1 LEPKNL
7 HFGGGAAESAF
18 NPIVLL
24 LVLVVGVLVVLWPR
38 AKTIAPFIAASVLIP
53 IDQVLVVG
61 GMHFSMMRLLA
72 LFGIVRLMREKFSSK
87 TKIFS
92 GGFNKIDFAVISYA
106 LSVAV
111 AGVLLF
117 RQMGAFIFQVG
128 NLYTAFGF
136 YFLLR
141 FMIRD
146 KEDILRMVRAL
157 AWISPV
163 IALAMAW
170 EVQTGHSPFALLGGS
185 KAAWYGNL
193 MEREGRFRAL
203 GCFGHPLL
211 AGTFGAI
218 VLPMFVLLWLEG
230 KKYRTL
236 AAVAIASTG
245 VIIVTSNSSTPIL
258 AYAGG
263 ILALCLWP
271 LRNWMRAT
279 RWGIVF
285 SLLCVQVI
293 WKQPVWYLIAKV
305 DLSGG
310 SSSWHRFALIDQC
323 IRHFGDWWLIGVK
336 STEAWGWDMW
346 DTANQYVGICDA
358 SGLLAFLLFLSI
370 LVYGFKYLGRARRIV
385 REKKQKLFLWV
396 LGASLFANVISF
408 FGISYWDQTVVVWY
422 GLLAAIP
429 AAIVIRSDFP
439 KVSLKDTET
448 DADWSEEL
456 TGSAARVERDPI
468 EVDSMM
474 RDVSEPFLAN

>member
-1 LEPKNL
+1 LEPKNI
-7 HFGGGAAESAF
+7 HFGGGAAESFF

-24 LVLVVGVLVVLWPR
+24 LVLVVGVLVVVWPR

-61 GMHFSMMRLLA
+61 GMHFPMMRVLA
-72 LFGIVRLMREKFSSK
+72 LFGIVRLMREKFSAK

-92 GGFNKIDFAVISYA
+92 GGFNKIDFAVISCA
-106 LSVAV
+106 LSIAV

-117 RQMGAFIFQVG
+117 QQMGAFIFQVG
-128 NLYTAFGF
+128 NLYPALGL

-146 KEDILRMVRAL
+146 KEDILLMVRTL
-157 AWISPV
+157 AWVAPV
-163 IALAMAW
+163 IAVAMLW

-185 KAAWYGNL
+185 RAGWYSNL
-193 MEREGRFRAL
+193 MQRDGRFRAL
-203 GCFGHPLL
+203 GCFGHPIL

-218 VLPMFVLLWLEG
+218 VLPLFVLLWLEG

-236 AAVAIASTG
+236 AALAIASTA

-258 AYAGG
+258 AYVGG
-263 ILALCLWP
+263 IFALCLWP
-271 LRNWMRAT
+271 LRNWMRPIS
-279 RWGIVF
+279 WGIVLF
-285 SLLCVQVI
+285 LVGVHI
-293 WKQPVWYLIAKV
+293 VWKKPVWYLISKV

-346 DTANQYVGICDA
+346 DTANQYVGICDS
-358 SGLLAFLLFLSI
+358 SGLLAFLLFLAI

-385 REKKQKLFLWV
+385 REKKQKVFLWA

-422 GLLAAIP
+422 ALLAAIS
-429 AAIVIRSDFP
+429 AAVVIRSDSP
-439 KVSLKDTET
+439 NVSLKGANWSDGQPEPKVEVQRDTLE
-448 DADWSEEL
+448 A
-456 TGSAARVERDPI
+456 
-468 EVDSMM
+468 
-474 RDVSEPFLAN
+474 EPSFDTLSQRFLAN